1 MASLLAAV
9 LMAREPA
16 GSSLSCT
23 NISKVNSAGA
33 FLSREI
39 LNGKALEMRQEKSS
53 REYER
58 ITKIKKKVG
67 ARVEYTNAK
76 MQKYK
81 EWLKQGPTSRFR

>member
-23 NISKVNSAGA
+23 NISKGNSAGV
-33 FLSREI
+33 FLSKEI
-39 LNGKALEMRQEKSS
+39 LNGKASEMRQEKSS

-58 ITKIKKKVG
+58 TTKIEE
-67 ARVEYTNAK
+67 RLT
-76 MQKYK
+76 
-81 EWLKQGPTSRFR
+81 

>member
-23 NISKVNSAGA
+23 NISKVNSAGE

-58 ITKIKKKVG
+58 ITRITQIKE
-67 ARVEYTNAK
+67 R
-76 MQKYK
+76 
-81 EWLKQGPTSRFR
+81 LKQGPASRFR